1 MTAMKNVAAV
11 VGGFTMS
18 YPVDRFGRKFSFIFM
33 NILMIACCITEM
45 FAQTPAQW
53 IAARL
58 IDVSEPD
65 CQVLP
70 SNTFRDSRSA
80 WRRASSTYT

>member
-1 MTAMKNVAAV
+1 MKNVAAV

-58 IDVSEPD
+58 IDVSRPAP
-65 CQVLP
+65 QVVLP
-70 SNTFRDSRSA
+70 LKHAGIRGRHGDVLHQRICG
-80 WRRASSTYT
+80 